1 METKQNML
9 RLFVGAAVSRELEQ
23 AALAVREESGKET
36 AFRWLPAEHLHCTV
50 AFMKAVPE
58 EMLGNLVAM
67 FTEGY
72 RRQAPFTL
80 EGGHWAWM
88 PERFDVRMLWLRF
101 GPSLPF
107 VELAVKSQDWLE
119 QVMALPQQRERPRA
133 HVTICRI
140 SRETEPWPLETI
152 APATMA
158 VEELRLWQS
167 IQPPGGGY
175 EYRELARFRLG

>member
-1 METKQNML
+1 ML
-9 RLFVGAAVSRELEQ
+9 RLFVGAGVSPEVKT
-23 AALAVREESGKET
+23 AAQEVRTESEGR
-36 AFRWLPAEHLHCTV
+36 AQFRWLKDEQLHCTV

-72 RRQAPFTL
+72 RRQAPFAL

-101 GPSLPF
+101 GHSKPF
-107 VELAVKSQDWLE
+107 AELVGQSQDWLD

-133 HVTICRI
+133 HVTICRTSQEI
-140 SRETEPWPLETI
+140 EPWPLVTPP
-152 APATMA
+152 PATMA
-158 VEELRLWQS
+158 VKELRLWQS
-167 IQPPGGGY
+167 VQPPGGGY
-175 EYRELARFRLG
+175 EYRELARFGLGG